1 MKTRYIIKG
10 QTVRKIDEKHIFNAF
25 HKYTYKDIKN
35 VDESVHNI
43 IINGISD
50 DVCRDL
56 AISDGLLVYLSSVLE
71 YFSYNIIPVREEH
84 ALLFALGNG
93 EVKTQGGYGYVVLS
107 FIYAKNEKA
116 TYSREYTVLFNK
128 DNVIE
133 EVHYNRQ
140 PTITIDGTK
149 YILGEERLYKIP
161 DLT

>member
-1 MKTRYIIKG
+1 MK
-10 QTVRKIDEKHIFNAF
+10 KIDEKHIFNTF

-43 IINGISD
+43 IINGIND
-50 DVCRDL
+50 DVCKDL

-71 YFSYNIIPVREEH
+71 YFSYNIIPVKEEH
-84 ALLFALGNG
+84 ALLFALGSG
-93 EVKTQGGYGYVVLS
+93 EIKTQGDYSYVVLS
-107 FIYAKNEKA
+107 FIYAKDEKA

-128 DNVIE
+128 DNVIKD
-133 EVHYNRQ
+133 VHYNRQ

-149 YILGEERLYKIP
+149 YILGGERLYKIP

>member
-1 MKTRYIIKG
+1 MK
-10 QTVRKIDEKHIFNAF
+10 KIDEKHIFDTF

-43 IINGISD
+43 IINGIND
-50 DVCRDL
+50 NVCRDL

-84 ALLFALGNG
+84 ALLFTLGNG
-93 EVKTQGGYGYVVLS
+93 EVKAQSGCSYVILS

-116 TYSREYTVLFNK
+116 TYSREYTVLFNR

-133 EVHYNRQ
+133 GVYYNRQ
-140 PTITIDGTK
+140 PTILIDGTK